1 MLNKIFSMTLLLAL
15 LVGCGDKDKPG
26 PAPVPVSEQS
36 VLPAGMLLA
45 KAPEGAQDIVTVKP
59 GAKEGDTIVFRGQIG
74 GSKQPFV
81 KGRAV
86 MLVADLSLRN

>member
-15 LVGCGDKDKPG
+15 LVGCGDKDKP
-26 PAPVPVSEQS
+26 APEPVAEQS
-36 VLPAGMLLA
+36 ALPAGMLLA